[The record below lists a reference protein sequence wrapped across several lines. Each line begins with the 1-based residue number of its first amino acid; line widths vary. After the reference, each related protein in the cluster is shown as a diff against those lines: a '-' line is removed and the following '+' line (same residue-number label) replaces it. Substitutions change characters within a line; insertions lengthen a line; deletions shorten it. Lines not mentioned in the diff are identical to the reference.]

1 MMSSSNTGKSGSTPR
16 LARFAWL
23 LDSSIP
29 LPFGRSIGLDGIIG
43 LIPGIGDAVGAALS
57 SIIIFAAWRSGA
69 PGAVLLRMTGNVAV
83 ESLVGTIPLVGDLFD
98 FAFKANQRNVKLLQR
113 CEQDA
118 RGAQRRSRWVIAAT
132 LAVALLF
139 LVALL
144 AAVTFIGVTLFQLLT
159 GS

>member
-1 MMSSSNTGKSGSTPR
+1 MMSSSNTGKSGSNPR

-43 LIPGIGDAVGAALS
+43 LIPGLGDAVGAALS

-83 ESLVGTIPLVGDLFD
+83 ESLVGTIPLLGDLFD

-113 CEQDA
+113 CEHDA

-132 LAVALLF
+132 LAIGLLLLF
-139 LVALL
+139 ALL
-144 AAVTFIGVTLFQLLT
+144 AAVTFIGVSLFQLLT

>member
-1 MMSSSNTGKSGSTPR
+1 MNTSNSDFSGNNRS

-57 SIIIFAAWRSGA
+57 SIIIFVAWRSGA

-83 ESLVGTIPLVGDLFD
+83 ESLVGTIPIAGDLFD
-98 FAFKANQRNVKLLQR
+98 FAFKANQRNVQLLQR

-132 LAVALLF
+132 LAIGLLI

-144 AAVTFIGVTLFQLLT
+144 AAVTFIGMTLFQLIT
-159 GS
+159 GQ